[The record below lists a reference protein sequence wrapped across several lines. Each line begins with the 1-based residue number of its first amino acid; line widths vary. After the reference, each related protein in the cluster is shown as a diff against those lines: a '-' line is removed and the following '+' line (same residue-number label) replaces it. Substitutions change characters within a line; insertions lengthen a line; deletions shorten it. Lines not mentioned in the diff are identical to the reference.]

1 MKDKLVEHE
10 EYILVPEEV
19 WDKLVSWYGI
29 ERDQPAI
36 ERKVR
41 NLQLRSRVFPLEF
54 GCPAAFSIGVNRK
67 GGRRTKTLPTPC
79 VSGRIFFLEVEFNNI

>member
-1 MKDKLVEHE
+1 MKDRLVEHE

-29 ERDQPAI
+29 EHGQPAI

-41 NLQLRSRVFPLEF
+41 NLELRSTGSLWNFA
-54 GCPAAFSIGVNRK
+54 CPAAFSIAVNRK
-67 GGRRTKTLPTPC
+67 GGQRTKTLSTPYI
-79 VSGRIFFLEVEFNNI
+79 SGILFSRDRI